1 MNSTFQDIFEDEFA
15 LSATTVTL
23 SLIEFCSSFLLLL
36 IIHFEKYGGNP
47 QKRSLVN
54 QLTSYMCA
62 AAFIVLVTKNML
74 IPIRV
79 IFGCFH
85 PYFGYTSNSCVLVL
99 VACIVMFC
107 IEILLYKLL
116 EVFAYRLVVDLNE
129 DNCAYFFSIINLVVS
144 VSLKVLHYI
153 KIGNQALHMYPGLEK
168 MWICE
173 ENVTDEPR

>member
-36 IIHFEKYGGNP
+36 IIHFERYGGDP

-54 QLTSYMCA
+54 QLTSYICA
-62 AAFIVLVTKNML
+62 ATFIVLVTKNLL

-79 IFGCFH
+79 IFGCIH
-85 PYFGYTSNSCVLVL
+85 PWFGYSANICVEVLVF
-99 VACIVMFC
+99 CIMMFC
-107 IEILLYKLL
+107 IEILLYQLL

-129 DNCAYFFSIINLVVS
+129 DNCGYFFSIINLVVS
-144 VSLKVLHYI
+144 ASLKVLDYI
-153 KIGNQALHMYPGLEK
+153 KMGNQALHLYPDLEK

-173 ENVTDEPR
+173 ENVTAKDR

>member
-1 MNSTFQDIFEDEFA
+1 MNSTFQDIFEDQFA

-23 SLIEFCSSFLLLL
+23 NLIEFCSSFVLLL
-36 IIHFEKYGGNP
+36 IIHFKQYGGDP

-54 QLTSYMCA
+54 QLTSIICA
-62 AAFIVLVTKNML
+62 AMFIILVTKSLLM
-74 IPIRV
+74 PIRV

-85 PYFGYTSNSCVLVL
+85 PYFGYCVSFCFLVLVL
-99 VACIVMFC
+99 CIIMFS

-129 DNCAYFFSIINLVVS
+129 DNCGYFFSIMNLVVS
-144 VSLKVLHYI
+144 VSLKVIHYI
-153 KIGNQALHMYPGLEK
+153 KMGNQALRGYPGLEK

-173 ENVTDEPR
+173 ENVTDKPR